1 MVQLKALKIKL
12 ISLRI
17 HGRPLICTEYMA
29 RPAESRFET
38 HLPIFKRERVGCL
51 NWGLVAGKTNT
62 IFAWNTPLDTPEP
75 PEWFHDIFR
84 KDGTPYRQEEVDFI
98 RQMTGNKA

>member
-1 MVQLKALKIKL
+1 MIFRFPPSDVITFHNYGPAQSLEDQIDQ
-12 ISLRI
+12 LRI
-17 HGRPLICTEYMA
+17 HDRPLICTEYMA
-29 RPAESRFET
+29 RPADSRFET

-75 PEWFHDIFR
+75 ACVVPRYF
-84 KDGTPYRQEEVDFI
+84 P
-98 RQMTGNKA
+98 